1 MAQGVM
7 EMSRKRKRW
16 RECREGEDEGERKK
30 WEEGDLLINHS
41 GMPADM
47 AATRTPFVG
56 RDEVYLKEVF
66 GMRHCVH
73 TRMYSGACVSLLK
86 QRLAL
91 SLLKAQDVLCE
102 VGRSACQQKSGEGRG
117 RW

>member
-47 AATRTPFVG
+47 AATGLLLLAETRYISRKCLACATVSTHG
-56 RDEVYLKEVF
+56 CIQALAS
-66 GMRHCVH
+66 HC
-73 TRMYSGACVSLLK
+73 
-86 QRLAL
+86 
-91 SLLKAQDVLCE
+91 
-102 VGRSACQQKSGEGRG
+102 
-117 RW
+117 